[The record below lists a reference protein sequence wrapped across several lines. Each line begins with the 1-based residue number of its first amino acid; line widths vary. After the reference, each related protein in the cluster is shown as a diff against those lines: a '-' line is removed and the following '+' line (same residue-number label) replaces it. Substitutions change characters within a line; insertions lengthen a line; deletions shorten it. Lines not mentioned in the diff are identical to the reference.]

1 MYSKNASSS
10 KMPTFYSKEEQM
22 KKLMLVLVALAMVG
36 VYVNVSLAEDGFY
49 SESLSLADEMSIG
62 NYIVKV
68 YTKNNIDVSV
78 LLEDIDVADDSEGIR
93 LKIDSKRKDLYPDEE
108 IAVNISTV
116 EREKKSS
123 DYINLINAIYAW
135 NNTSSAWTASYY
147 CNVATCFIHVRSGAF
162 ELQNYYNGYWHDPF
176 SVGTNGS
183 GTAYSH
189 GNYNVKGFYGYGSGI
204 EDIVIYF
211 FY

>member
-1 MYSKNASSS
+1 
-10 KMPTFYSKEEQM
+10 M

-36 VYVNVSLAEDGFY
+36 VYVNVSLAEEGFY

-68 YTKNNIDVSV
+68 YTKNDIDVSV
-78 LLEDIDVADDSEGIR
+78 LLEDIDVADDPEGIR
-93 LKIDSKRKDLYPDEE
+93 LKIDSKRKNLYPDEG

-123 DYINLINAIYAW
+123 DYITLIDAIYAW
-135 NNTSSAWTASYY
+135 NDTSPAWSAGYY
-147 CNVATCFIHVRSGAF
+147 CNVVTGFVHVYSGAIKV
-162 ELQNYYNGYWHDPF
+162 QSYYNGYWHEAS
-176 SVGTNGS
+176 SVSAGNS
-183 GTAYSH
+183 ASAAIY
-189 GNYNVKGFYGYGSGI
+189 GNYALAGFYGTGSGVR
-204 EDIVIYF
+204 DFVMYF

>member
-1 MYSKNASSS
+1 
-10 KMPTFYSKEEQM
+10 M

-36 VYVNVSLAEDGFY
+36 VYVNVSLAEEGFY
-49 SESLSLADEMSIG
+49 SGSLSLADEMSIG

-68 YTKNNIDVSV
+68 YTQNDIDVSV
-78 LLEDIDVADDSEGIR
+78 LLEDIDVADDPEAIR

-123 DYINLINAIYAW
+123 DYIYLINAIYWW
-135 NNTSSAWTASYY
+135 NNTSPSWYAFYY
-147 CNVATCFIHVRSGAF
+147 CNVATYFVHVKSGAYSVYS
-162 ELQNYYNGYWHDPF
+162 YYDGSYHEPL
-176 SVGTNGS
+176 SVGTGSSGS
-183 GTAYSH
+183 GCST
-189 GNYNVKGFYGYGSGI
+189 GNYDLKGFYGYGTGT
-204 EDIVIYF
+204 ENIVMYF

>member
-1 MYSKNASSS
+1 
-10 KMPTFYSKEEQM
+10 M

-36 VYVNVSLAEDGFY
+36 VYVNVSLAEEGFY

-68 YTKNNIDVSV
+68 YTKNDIDVSV
-78 LLEDIDVADDSEGIR
+78 LLEDIDVADDPEGIR
-93 LKIDSKRKDLYPDEE
+93 LKIDSKRKNLYPDEG

-123 DYINLINAIYAW
+123 DYINLLYVIYAW
-135 NNTSSAWTASYY
+135 NNTSPAWAAVYN

-162 ELQNYYNGYWHDPF
+162 KVQSYYNGYWHDPL
-176 SVGTNGS
+176 SVGTSSS
-183 GTAYSH
+183 GTGWTSGY
-189 GNYNVKGFYGYGSGI
+189 YNAKGFYGYGSGV
-204 EDIVIYF
+204 EDIVLYF